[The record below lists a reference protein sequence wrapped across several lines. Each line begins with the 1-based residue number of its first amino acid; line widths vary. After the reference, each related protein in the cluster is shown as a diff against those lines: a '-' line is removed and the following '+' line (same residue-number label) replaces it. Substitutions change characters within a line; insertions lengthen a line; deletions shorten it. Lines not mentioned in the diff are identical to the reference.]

1 MMAIPGY
8 DDYFTPPQNYIGT
21 TLFLAYIFAALY
33 ATFSISYSLYSQYNA
48 TILGSNKRTKDEN
61 LQRARSARARHIQIY
76 AFLASISF
84 ATLSYNMLMFLI
96 NHYLTW
102 RDPSDHSL
110 SELSAPSGERLKS
123 WMLDSSLFQDFAN
136 DLVKDAPNALLTQ
149 AALSGTWFW
158 GIWIAQKGMLFRIS
172 RRTIHRD

>member
-8 DDYFTPPQNYIGT
+8 DDYFTPPQNYIGA

-33 ATFSISYSLYSQYNA
+33 ATFSITYSLYSQYN
-48 TILGSNKRTKDEN
+48 TIILGSTKPTKDEN

-102 RDPSDHSL
+102 SNPSDTSL
-110 SELSAPSGERLKS
+110 SKLSALSVERLKS

-136 DLVKDAPNALLTQ
+136 DLVKDAPNAVWTQ

-158 GIWIAQKGMLFRIS
+158 GIWIAQKGTLFYSS
-172 RRTIHRD
+172 RRPQVR